1 MRGYLDAWVGQGIEA
16 ALEYLDPRVQVDWSR
31 SDGPF
36 SGTYTGHDGF
46 RTLFGGY
53 FEVFEEWW
61 MEPHEFIAAGP
72 HVVVPNTSHFRAR
85 HGAEVIARGTL
96 LFTVSEESIVS
107 ITLFQE
113 RAEAL
118 EAVGLPE

>member
-1 MRGYLDAWVGQGIEA
+1 VRGYLDAWVGQGIEG
-16 ALEYLDPRVQVDWSR
+16 ALDHLDPRVQVDWSR

-46 RTLFGGY
+46 RELFGGFLDVIDEY
-53 FEVFEEWW
+53 W

-96 LFTVSEESIVS
+96 VFTVREGRIMS